1 MVQSIQEA
9 LEAAANQV
17 EQIPTYLTF
26 EAIAELISTD
36 GNPSSYEYQK
46 ATDLLDG
53 LNPLFAALAQK
64 IRETP
69 IQVEPETERD
79 RMVFDLALQMAKSR
93 LYDEVRNP
101 VVKPRKNFN
110 QPLKKQGIWWT
121 RIEEILKGLEQN
133 PQDLFA
139 HERSIWIQGWNLA
152 CQQAATLLRTTKA
165 FVVDDDG
172 HTRARRPE
180 EYAQLIEDLEP

>member
-9 LEAAANQV
+9 LESAAQTV
-17 EQIPTYLTF
+17 E
-26 EAIAELISTD
+26 ELSLYVTE
-36 GNPSSYEYQK
+36 G
-46 ATDLLDG
+46 
-53 LNPLFAALAQK
+53 ALADYIHQHPESSPEDLAK
-64 IRETP
+64 QIALSFHTVMEQAADEIRKTEIKPTASLV
-69 IQVEPETERD
+69 QERD
-79 RMVFDLALQMAKSR
+79 RMVFDLALQMVKSR